1 MRSSIE
7 IERSLITTYR
17 KGIYARF
24 IEAIKE
30 YCLIEDGD
38 YLLLIL
44 DGGKKTFLCAKLL
57 QELHRHSS
65 ISFNIDFVYS
75 KKRIEDTIGT
85 LGIEA
90 KYIKNK
96 IDYYKYNKVVSN
108 ECYDDVIIKTIE
120 SILIEGRYA
129 TYLPK
134 EKGDNIL
141 VRPLYLVREIDID
154 RWKKYNELS
163 FCDDS
168 ENKNEKTKELLKYLR
183 KEYNAQAEDNIFI
196 ASKNVNLDKLN
207 GYIKDGKHINYLDKY
222 EK

>member
-65 ISFNIDFVYS
+65 I
-75 KKRIEDTIGT
+75 
-85 LGIEA
+85 
-90 KYIKNK
+90 
-96 IDYYKYNKVVSN
+96 
-108 ECYDDVIIKTIE
+108 
-120 SILIEGRYA
+120 
-129 TYLPK
+129 
-134 EKGDNIL
+134 
-141 VRPLYLVREIDID
+141 
-154 RWKKYNELS
+154 
-163 FCDDS
+163 
-168 ENKNEKTKELLKYLR
+168 
-183 KEYNAQAEDNIFI
+183 
-196 ASKNVNLDKLN
+196 
-207 GYIKDGKHINYLDKY
+207 
-222 EK
+222 